1 MTTLPHLRDR
11 EKEGRER
18 EKDALYIILCLI
30 ILLIEMKI
38 EGCKLHIRMLPM
50 AHYLHIVHLKCF
62 SCLAFSDNCKTSLH
76 ATQKIA
82 HKMLFSFAYKKNNNR
97 IIK

>member
-38 EGCKLHIRMLPM
+38 EGCKLHKDVTHGTL
-50 AHYLHIVHLKCF
+50 
-62 SCLAFSDNCKTSLH
+62 
-76 ATQKIA
+76 
-82 HKMLFSFAYKKNNNR
+82 FAYRAFKVFFLLG
-97 IIK
+97 IQ

>member
-38 EGCKLHIRMLPM
+38 EGRKLHKDVTHGTL
-50 AHYLHIVHLKCF
+50 
-62 SCLAFSDNCKTSLH
+62 
-76 ATQKIA
+76 
-82 HKMLFSFAYKKNNNR
+82 FAYRAFKVFFMLG
-97 IIK
+97 IQ

>member
-18 EKDALYIILCLI
+18 EDALYIILCLI

-38 EGCKLHIRMLPM
+38 EGCKLHKDVTHGTLFAYR
-50 AHYLHIVHLKCF
+50 
-62 SCLAFSDNCKTSLH
+62 AFS
-76 ATQKIA
+76 I
-82 HKMLFSFAYKKNNNR
+82 
-97 IIK
+97 

>member
-38 EGCKLHIRMLPM
+38 EGCKLHKDVTHGTL
-50 AHYLHIVHLKCF
+50 
-62 SCLAFSDNCKTSLH
+62 
-76 ATQKIA
+76 
-82 HKMLFSFAYKKNNNR
+82 FAYRAFKVFFMLG
-97 IIK
+97 IQ

>member
-1 MTTLPHLRDR
+1 MTTLPHLKDR

-38 EGCKLHIRMLPM
+38 EGCKLHKDVTHGTL
-50 AHYLHIVHLKCF
+50 
-62 SCLAFSDNCKTSLH
+62 
-76 ATQKIA
+76 
-82 HKMLFSFAYKKNNNR
+82 FAYRAFKVFFMLG
-97 IIK
+97 IQ

>member
-18 EKDALYIILCLI
+18 RFKDALYIILCLI

-38 EGCKLHIRMLPM
+38 EGCKLHKDVTHGTL
-50 AHYLHIVHLKCF
+50 
-62 SCLAFSDNCKTSLH
+62 
-76 ATQKIA
+76 
-82 HKMLFSFAYKKNNNR
+82 FAYRAFKVFFMLG
-97 IIK
+97 IQ